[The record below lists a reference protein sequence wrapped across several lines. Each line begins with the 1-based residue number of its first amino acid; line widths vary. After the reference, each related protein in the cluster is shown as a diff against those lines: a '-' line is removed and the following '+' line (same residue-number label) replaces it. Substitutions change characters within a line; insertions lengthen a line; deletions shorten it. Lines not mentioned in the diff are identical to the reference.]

1 MGSLYAKLFTVD
13 SSGKVEEM
21 VLRMVDK
28 RDYFSYLKKKKT
40 WNNYNNTII
49 TNLAFGTW
57 VFFIQFF
64 VVHYIFTIIKLKINT
79 ITYIRLRKLGYV

>member
-28 RDYFSYLKKKKT
+28 RDYFSYLKKKRLE
-40 WNNYNNTII
+40 TII
-49 TNLAFGTW
+49 TT
-57 VFFIQFF
+57 Q
-64 VVHYIFTIIKLKINT
+64 
-79 ITYIRLRKLGYV
+79 